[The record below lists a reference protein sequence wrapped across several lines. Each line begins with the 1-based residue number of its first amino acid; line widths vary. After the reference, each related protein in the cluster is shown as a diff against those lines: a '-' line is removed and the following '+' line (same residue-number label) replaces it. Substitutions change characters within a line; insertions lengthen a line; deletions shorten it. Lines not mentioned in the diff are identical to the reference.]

1 MRDYVNNTDIVSH
14 RESRMAG
21 TKSRPDPAAPWS
33 EEQIREGI
41 ELLFFAYRDFT
52 SDPDR
57 ILAPLGMGRAH
68 HRVVHFVGRT
78 PDMTV
83 GELLAILKITKQ
95 SLARV
100 LGQLVREG
108 YIVQRP
114 GATDRR
120 ERRLHLTP
128 AGQAL
133 ERRLSEPQRQRVG
146 AAYQAA
152 GPAAVE
158 AFRRVLTALM
168 TPEPTRGAPGNKAN
182 VRQTAR
188 STPGGRLSGRS

>member
-1 MRDYVNNTDIVSH
+1 
-14 RESRMAG
+14 MAG
-21 TKSRPDPAAPWS
+21 TKSRPEPGAAWS
-33 EEQIREGI
+33 DEDIRHGI

-78 PDMTV
+78 PGMTV

-100 LGQLVREG
+100 LGQLILEG
-108 YIVQRP
+108 YVAQRP

-120 ERRLHLTP
+120 ERRLHLTQ

-146 AAYQAA
+146 AAYRAA
-152 GPAAVE
+152 GPAGVE
-158 AFRRVLTALM
+158 GFRRVLALLM
-168 TPEPTRGAPGNKAN
+168 TADSTDKAKLRRGA
-182 VRQTAR
+182 RR
-188 STPGGRLSGRS
+188 TPGRRLSGKS

>member
-1 MRDYVNNTDIVSH
+1 
-14 RESRMAG
+14 MA
-21 TKSRPDPAAPWS
+21 TPRPRARPDPAAPWS
-33 EEQIREGI
+33 DEEIREGI

-78 PDMTV
+78 PGMTV

-100 LGQLVREG
+100 LGQLIREG

-114 GATDRR
+114 GPTDRR
-120 ERRLHLTP
+120 ERRLHLT
-128 AGQAL
+128 ASGQAL
-133 ERRLSEPQRQRVG
+133 ERRLSEPQRRRVA
-146 AAYQAA
+146 AAYRAA

-158 AFRRVLTALM
+158 AFRRVLGALM
-168 TPEPTRGAPGNKAN
+168 TPDPAGKPPENKAK
-182 VRQTAR
+182 VRQSGR
-188 STPGGRLSGRS
+188 GSDGGRLSGKS